1 MELTTKQGKNGKIN
15 LFTDGEFRF
24 AVSAFVYHSF
34 PLRDGDE
41 VTEEALSELKR
52 ASDAEKAHESA
63 LRSLTVR
70 AHGEKELLR
79 KLRQKYDA
87 EAAESAVERC
97 KQAGL
102 INDAAFA
109 ADLAEELYRRKAL
122 SPERIRREL
131 EQRGVDKNTVQ
142 NAISALDI
150 DRDSGIIQIL
160 EKMRITDDSPDKDK
174 ARAVRRLINAGY
186 SFPEARRAMEK
197 QGISLENIR

>member
-24 AVSAFVYHSF
+24 AVSAFVYHSL
-34 PLRDGDE
+34 PYRDGDE
-41 VTEEALSELKR
+41 VTEEALAELKKTC
-52 ASDAEKAHESA
+52 DAEKAHESA

-87 EAAESAVERC
+87 EAAQSAVDRC

-102 INDAAFA
+102 IDDAAFA
-109 ADLAEELYRRKAL
+109 ADLAEELYRRKAF

-186 SFPEARRAMEK
+186 SFPEARRTMEK

>member
-34 PLRDGDE
+34 PYRDGDE
-41 VTEEALSELKR
+41 ITEEDLNELQKT
-52 ASDAEKAHESA
+52 SDAEKAHESA
-63 LRSLTVR
+63 LHSLTAR

-97 KQAGL
+97 REAGL
-102 INDAAFA
+102 INDAAYA
-109 ADLAEELYRRKAL
+109 ADLAEELYRRKAF

-131 EQRGVDKNTVQ
+131 EQRGVDKKIADE
-142 NAISALDI
+142 AISALDI

-160 EKMRITDDSPDKDK
+160 EKLRITDDSPDKDK

-186 SFPEARRAMEK
+186 SFPEAKRAMEK